1 MRGGKGVDCFYI
13 TIECKIGDR
22 RTYGI
27 AAVDCTDNEKCILE
41 SLIDVADD
49 RATAERY
56 AEWCNR
62 KKIPLERFKDTIA
75 EYISREK

>member
-1 MRGGKGVDCFYI
+1 MDCFYI

-22 RTYGI
+22 QTYGI
-27 AAVDCTDNEKCILE
+27 AAVDCTEEEKCILE

-62 KKIPLERFKDTIA
+62 ERIPLEQFRDAVA
-75 EYISREK
+75 EYIGREE

>member
-22 RTYGI
+22 QTYGI
-27 AAVDCTDNEKCILE
+27 AAVDCTEEEKCILE

-62 KKIPLERFKDTIA
+62 ERIPLEQFRDAVA
-75 EYISREK
+75 EYIGREE

>member
-13 TIECKIGDR
+13 TIECQIGDR

-27 AAVDCTDNEKCILE
+27 AAVDCTEGEKCILE
-41 SLIDVADD
+41 SLIDVADNCE
-49 RATAERY
+49 TAERY

-62 KKIPLERFKDTIA
+62 KKIPLERFKDAIV
-75 EYISREK
+75 EYISREE

>member
-1 MRGGKGVDCFYI
+1 MDCFYLV
-13 TIECKIGDR
+13 IECHIGDR

-27 AAVDCTDNEKCILE
+27 ATVDCTEGEKCILE

-75 EYISREK
+75 EYISREE

>member
-1 MRGGKGVDCFYI
+1 MDCFYI

-49 RATAERY
+49 RATAERF
-56 AEWCNR
+56 AEQCNR
-62 KKIPLERFKDTIA
+62 EKIPLERFRDAVA
-75 EYISREK
+75 EYVGREE